1 VAAGAGEGGSCGACA
16 KLAPATMNVSAPSAY
31 EILVEL
37 MLEPP
42 LVERFA
48 Q

>member
-1 VAAGAGEGGSCGACA
+1 
-16 KLAPATMNVSAPSAY
+16 MNVSAPSAY

-37 MLEPP
+37 MLVPP